1 MKTAASPAA
10 CASSRTA
17 VFFGTITELL
27 VRPEYRRRGLGSYL
41 LRLAAENTPTM
52 LYFGAQPG
60 LEGFYEKNG
69 CRRSLQSY
77 VIDRP

>member
-1 MKTAASPAA
+1 M
-10 CASSRTA
+10 
-17 VFFGTITELL
+17 
-27 VRPEYRRRGLGSYL
+27 RPEYQRRGLGSYL

-69 CRRSLQSY
+69 FRRSLQSY
-77 VIDRP
+77 VIDRPQK